1 MFIYFQLDNIKSSSQ
16 AEIMKFTAQIDA
28 FYEKWQQQKSQL
40 NHTIEKDNQDHFS
53 QQLISF
59 KKIREDWSEIMRQKE
74 KMK

>member
-1 MFIYFQLDNIKSSSQ
+1 
-16 AEIMKFTAQIDA
+16 MKFTAQIDA

-59 KKIREDWSEIMRQKE
+59 KKIRDDWREIMRQKE
-74 KMK
+74 KMKYFSA